1 MKYSTKQYEVLAERF
16 NKQTF
21 LAKLVL
27 IKQQKDLFLIE
38 TDGYNIRL
46 RILDDEAQKLEI
58 DLLFEFPTF
67 LEYSHLKDIFS
78 LANINIKNLK

>member
-1 MKYSTKQYEVLAERF
+1 MKYTVEQYKILAERF

-21 LAKLVL
+21 LGKLVL
-27 IKQQKDLFLIE
+27 IKQNSTIFRIVS
-38 TDGYNIRL
+38 DGYNVRL
-46 RILDDEAQKLEI
+46 RLEEEAQKLEL

-78 LANINIKNLK
+78 LADINIKEFK